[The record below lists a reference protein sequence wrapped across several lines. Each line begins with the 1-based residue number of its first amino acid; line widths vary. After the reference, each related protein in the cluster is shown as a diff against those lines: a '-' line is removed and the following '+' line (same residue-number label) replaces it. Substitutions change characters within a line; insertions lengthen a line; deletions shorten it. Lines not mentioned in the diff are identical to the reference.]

1 MHFSREQRKVVQMDS
16 AMKCVPQTEKGT
28 FATLSHVRLS
38 VTLWTVAHQAPL
50 SLGILQA
57 RILGC
62 IAIPFSRGSSRPRD
76 ETQVSYIVYTGKQ
89 VVYPGATWEA

>member
-57 RILGC
+57 RILEW
-62 IAIPFSRGSSRPRD
+62 IAMPSSRGSSHPESEPQSLLHLLHHRR
-76 ETQVSYIVYTGKQ
+76 TLYH
-89 VVYPGATWEA
+89 